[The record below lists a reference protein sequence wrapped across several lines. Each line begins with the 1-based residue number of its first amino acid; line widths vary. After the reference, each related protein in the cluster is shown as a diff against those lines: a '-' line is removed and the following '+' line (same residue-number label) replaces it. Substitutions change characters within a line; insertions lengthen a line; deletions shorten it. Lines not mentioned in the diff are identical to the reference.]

1 MTDVALKIDRLAA
14 IKKQQ
19 DALKKEKDKL
29 EAEILMACERDLDST
44 KYKSVTYAGTG
55 AEVKVIN
62 AESLKVIY
70 NAHAFLPD
78 IFGKAYSAV
87 VTEKKDFSIS
97 TAAARMITGIRKG
110 DYIETTVADVIS
122 QISGVTDDQRRQLL
136 KKCKGRNYDNPVKQE
151 LPKTRERL
159 FRRLHARLKDNAPFF
174 QVFAPELRDSSYGN
188 GLNRIL
194 RSIEWIV
201 GLAYGTLSDP
211 QNVDKTAEEVKAGK
225 QRSYTFVC
233 DMQASLQTALE
244 QYIYAV
250 DKYTTV
256 CNLAPAGGYS
266 VKWNWGD
273 GVLEDADKETQIKLQ
288 EVNNGIITKE
298 AYLMWRYSV
307 SEDKARKMMPQD
319 SGYKPFFE

>member
-136 KKCKGRNYDNPVKQE
+136 KKCKGRNYDKDVE
-151 LPKTRERL
+151 SI
-159 FRRLHARLKDNAPFF
+159 LKFTGLSKADALDYAFLIYEASVWEEFCKLMQLNGVDGSDYGEVIAKINAAFI
-174 QVFAPELRDSSYGN
+174 VDDS
-188 GLNRIL
+188 
-194 RSIEWIV
+194 
-201 GLAYGTLSDP
+201 A
-211 QNVDKTAEEVKAGK
+211 
-225 QRSYTFVC
+225 
-233 DMQASLQTALE
+233 
-244 QYIYAV
+244 
-250 DKYTTV
+250 
-256 CNLAPAGGYS
+256 
-266 VKWNWGD
+266 
-273 GVLEDADKETQIKLQ
+273 KLQ
-288 EVNNGIITKE
+288 LTVN
-298 AYLMWRYSV
+298 A
-307 SEDKARKMMPQD
+307 DD
-319 SGYKPFFE
+319 